1 MKRLDAKE
9 IATQITAHDIA
20 KRLGVKINNRGYCC
34 CPFHEEKTAS
44 LKFYENG
51 TWHCF
56 GCGKGGNSVTF
67 VMLFYNLSCPKA
79 CKWIQRTLGIGEEM
93 SESEWMLIRLER
105 EKKREQKTKYKRE
118 IDKRYLESCKRL
130 LMLERIIDTSK
141 IGSSDWVIALHERTS
156 VEIQLDELTDNLLA
170 VN

>member
-1 MKRLDAKE
+1 
-9 IATQITAHDIA
+9 
-20 KRLGVKINNRGYCC
+20 
-34 CPFHEEKTAS
+34 
-44 LKFYENG
+44 
-51 TWHCF
+51 
-56 GCGKGGNSVTF
+56 
-67 VMLFYNLSCPKA
+67 
-79 CKWIQRTLGIGEEM
+79 M